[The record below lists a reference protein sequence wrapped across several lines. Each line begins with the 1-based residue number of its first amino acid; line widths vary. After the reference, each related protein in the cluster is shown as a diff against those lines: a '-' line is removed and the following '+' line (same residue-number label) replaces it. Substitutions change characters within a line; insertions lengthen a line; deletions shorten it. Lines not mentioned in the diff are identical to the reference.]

1 MTRVKIK
8 KQLTCAR
15 CGHSWNPRK
24 EIVRTC
30 AGCRSPYWDVPRKSK
45 VNEKLDDLYTNPY
58 NL

>member
-1 MTRVKIK
+1 MAKVKIK

-30 AGCRSPYWDVPRKSK
+30 AGCRSPWWDVPKK
-45 VNEKLDDLYTNPY
+45 IKTGGEDETNV
-58 NL
+58 L